1 MTAHGIAA
9 GRAVHA
15 RGDLDRREEPGQ
27 VRRVGTVALA
37 LSSCRSLAMT
47 RALPTHDA
55 PATRARSALLT
66 LLALVTFAMV
76 AACGPP
82 ADGTEDSASGAEV
95 SSEGD
100 LAAED
105 GSAME
110 GSGSRVALSPT
121 AEGELPSAITGDGG
135 ELQGRD
141 LGYLEGD
148 DATTGYLAV
157 PAGEGPFPALVIIHE
172 WNGLTDRVR
181 QVADDFAAEGYVTL
195 AADLF
200 QGQVGQNSDENRAL
214 MAEAEGNVVPNLNA
228 AVRYL
233 KGRDD
238 VTGRVGAMGWCY
250 GGGVALSFGLD
261 GENHDATAIFYG
273 RLVEDPE
280 ALAGMDHEVYGTF
293 ARLDSG
299 PAPESVERFEA
310 ALEAAGVENDLHI
323 YDDVDHGFWLRV
335 DGDPEVRSGPALDAW
350 QRLKAYLDRALGG

>member
-1 MTAHGIAA
+1 MKIPPRPIPALRLVAA
-9 GRAVHA
+9 GTLILGAVA
-15 RGDLDRREEPGQ
+15 GCAPAGDDTPASG
-27 VRRVGTVALA
+27 
-37 LSSCRSLAMT
+37 
-47 RALPTHDA
+47 DA
-55 PATRARSALLT
+55 PTSDSEA
-66 LLALVTFAMV
+66 VV
-76 AACGPP
+76 AAAGEAHVP
-82 ADGTEDSASGAEV
+82 
-95 SSEGD
+95 
-100 LAAED
+100 
-105 GSAME
+105 
-110 GSGSRVALSPT
+110 VAPT
-121 AEGELPSAITGDGG
+121 ADDELPSAIIGEGG
-135 ELQGRD
+135 ELQGQD
-141 LGYLEGD
+141 LQYLEGD

-157 PAGEGPFPALVIIHE
+157 PEGEGPFPSLVIIHE

-200 QGQVGQNSDENRAL
+200 RGQVGENPEENMAL
-214 MAEAEGNVVPNLNA
+214 MAEAEGDVVPNLNA

-280 ALAGMDHEVYGTF
+280 VLSGMDHEVYGTF
-293 ARLDSG
+293 ARLDNG

-310 ALEAAGVENDLHI
+310 ALEAAGIENDLHI

-335 DGDPEVRSGPALDAW
+335 DGAPDVRTEPALDAW
-350 QRLKAYLDRALGG
+350 QRLKAYLARTLGD